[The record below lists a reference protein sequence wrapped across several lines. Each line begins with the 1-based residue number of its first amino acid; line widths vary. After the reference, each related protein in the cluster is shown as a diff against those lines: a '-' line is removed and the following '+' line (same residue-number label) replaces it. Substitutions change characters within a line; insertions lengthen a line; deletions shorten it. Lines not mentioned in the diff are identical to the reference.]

1 MILEGFVAI
10 GGVVDEVGIIVSIV
24 AGYRVALKVDMIQA
38 RPELH
43 HMSGV
48 QSDVVDDVGQ
58 IEHTTGTLG

>member
-1 MILEGFVAI
+1 MVILEGFVAI

-43 HMSGV
+43 HERSAV
-48 QSDVVDDVGQ
+48 
-58 IEHTTGTLG
+58 